1 MKFEL
6 DEILT
11 IIEKVKKTDLESF
24 EYQDS
29 DTKIKIRGRRS
40 LATVIG
46 EQAMAAAVNAG
57 TVGGTIPG
65 VPSPAVSYGAAA
77 IGASSADVSAA
88 SQASNGF
95 EITSPMVGTFYA
107 APAVDAEPFVQVGD
121 TVKKGQTVCIVEA
134 MKLMNEIPADVDGVV
149 EEILVENESLVEY
162 GQPLIRIRTA

>member
-1 MKFEL
+1 MNFEL

-29 DTKIKIRGRRS
+29 DTKIKIRGRKPLTS
-40 LATVIG
+40 VISNQG
-46 EQAMAAAVNAG
+46 MVSAVPAG
-57 TVGGTIPG
+57 VMSGVVPASYGVSNGTIPSEMISNEATG
-65 VPSPAVSYGAAA
+65 VSVQ
-77 IGASSADVSAA
+77 AD
-88 SQASNGF
+88 NGF

-134 MKLMNEIPADVDGVV
+134 MKLMNEIQSEVDGVV

-162 GQPLIRIRTA
+162 GQPLIRIKTI